1 MEESGDAV
9 CEVREG
15 GGDVSVEVDDDAV
28 FPMVFFATEGGREDV
43 VFGGE
48 QVLSEHHGEF
58 PVHVDGLEDCS
69 GGAHGKWA
77 MFQRNSGEA
86 GRQLSNR
93 GGF

>member
-1 MEESGDAV
+1 
-9 CEVREG
+9 
-15 GGDVSVEVDDDAV
+15 
-28 FPMVFFATEGGREDV
+28 
-43 VFGGE
+43 
-48 QVLSEHHGEF
+48 
-58 PVHVDGLEDCS
+58 LEDCS